1 MKIFYYKLFYRL
13 GTFVKKIDYVLV
25 DIIFKLLFHFFLYL
39 TYSFCHSDLN
49 IVSAVAIYR

>member
-1 MKIFYYKLFYRL
+1 MKIFYYKLFYML
-13 GTFVKKIDYVLV
+13 GTFVKKIEYVLV

-39 TYSFCHSDLN
+39 TYSFYHSDLN